1 MNETGIVYLVG
12 AGPGDPDLLTVK
24 ALRLL
29 QDADVIVYDRLVAP
43 EIMDLIPKGI
53 ARIAVG
59 KAPGQHC
66 MPQEQINEL
75 LVNLARRSRHIV
87 RLKGGDPFIFGRGSE
102 EALTLRQAGIRFE
115 VVPAVTAAAAATA
128 YAGIP
133 LTHRAM
139 SRGVRLLTGHL
150 REDEAL
156 ELDWQRLADPQAT
169 LVIYMG
175 LSNLGFIVERLIEAG
190 LAADTP
196 AAVIQEGSTP
206 RQRSVF
212 ATLVDLPQAVNKAA
226 LHSPVAIVI
235 GETVSLAQELD
246 WFHPQ
251 TNQKL
256 VWLHP
261 RANQPEAVHE
271 SRRLGY

>member
-43 EIMDLIPKGI
+43 EIMALIPSGV

-59 KAPGQHC
+59 KAPGHHC
-66 MPQEQINEL
+66 MAQQQINEL
-75 LVNLARRSRHIV
+75 LVNLAQRSRRIV

-102 EALTLRQAGIRFE
+102 EALTLRKAGIRFE
-115 VVPAVTAAAAATA
+115 VVPGVTAAAAATA

-139 SRGVRLLTGHL
+139 SRSVRLLTGHL
-150 REDEAL
+150 RDDEAL
-156 ELDWQRLADPQAT
+156 DLDWQRVADPQTT

-175 LSNLGFIVERLIEAG
+175 LSNLGFIVDRLIDAG
-190 LAADTP
+190 LAGQTP
-196 AAVIQEGSTP
+196 AAVVQEGSTP
-206 RQRSVF
+206 RQRTVF
-212 ATLVDLPQAVNKAA
+212 SSLADLPAAVSRAA
-226 LHSPVAIVI
+226 LASPVAIII
-235 GETVSLAQELD
+235 GETVTLAPELD
-246 WFHPQ
+246 WF
-251 TNQKL
+251 
-256 VWLHP
+256 
-261 RANQPEAVHE
+261 QPENDDMEAAHE
-271 SRRLGY
+271 SRHLGR